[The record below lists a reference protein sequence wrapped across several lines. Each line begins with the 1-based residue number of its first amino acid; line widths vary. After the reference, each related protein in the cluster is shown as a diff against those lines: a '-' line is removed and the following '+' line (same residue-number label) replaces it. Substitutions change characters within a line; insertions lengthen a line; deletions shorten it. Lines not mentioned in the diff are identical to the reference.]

1 MFDLILIPLD
11 GSEAAEAALAVS
23 ELIPSRRVRL
33 LTVESDLS
41 DLTAICATEPD
52 CQAYLER
59 VAEPLRR
66 QGREVETVVTFG
78 NPAREII
85 TSAAAADLIV
95 MGSQGRGA
103 VGRLVL
109 GSVANHVAR
118 HAPVPTLI
126 VRGGRQPATTIPLTR
141 IIVPLDGSAFAE
153 QALPMTVTLAD
164 VMGLPVHLVRVVDFD
179 PVRGAVEAGVVTA
192 NAYVKAHAA
201 DISLADTY
209 LAEQVQILRNKDVA
223 TTSELRTGAPASELL
238 NAIHAGDLVVLTTR
252 ERGGIQ
258 RWFLGSVAEELVRR
272 AAGPVLLVR
281 ATAQE
286 PRREGLDDMATTPP
300 TANTPSGLRRGT
312 S

>member
-1 MFDLILIPLD
+1 M
-11 GSEAAEAALAVS
+11 
-23 ELIPSRRVRL
+23 
-33 LTVESDLS
+33 
-41 DLTAICATEPD
+41 
-52 CQAYLER
+52 
-59 VAEPLRR
+59 RR

-95 MGSQGRGA
+95 MGSQGRGP

-258 RWFLGSVAEELVRR
+258 RWFRERGRG
-272 AAGPVLLVR
+272 AGPPGGR
-281 ATAQE
+281 AGPARPSYCPGTASGG
-286 PRREGLDDMATTPP
+286 PRRYGDYATDGKY
-300 TANTPSGLRRGT
+300 AFGT
-312 S
+312 T

>member
-23 ELIPSRRVRL
+23 ELIPSRLVRL

-41 DLTAICATEPD
+41 DLTATCATEPD
-52 CQAYLER
+52 CQAYRR
-59 VAEPLRR
+59 VVELRR

-78 NPAREII
+78 NLAREII
-85 TSAAAADLIV
+85 TSAAATDLIV

-164 VMGLPVHLVRVVDFD
+164 VMGSSRPPGTGR
-179 PVRGAVEAGVVTA
+179 R
-192 NAYVKAHAA
+192 
-201 DISLADTY
+201 
-209 LAEQVQILRNKDVA
+209 LRPCA
-223 TTSELRTGAPASELL
+223 
-238 NAIHAGDLVVLTTR
+238 
-252 ERGGIQ
+252 RGG
-258 RWFLGSVAEELVRR
+258 RGGSRH
-272 AAGPVLLVR
+272 G
-281 ATAQE
+281 
-286 PRREGLDDMATTPP
+286 
-300 TANTPSGLRRGT
+300 
-312 S
+312 